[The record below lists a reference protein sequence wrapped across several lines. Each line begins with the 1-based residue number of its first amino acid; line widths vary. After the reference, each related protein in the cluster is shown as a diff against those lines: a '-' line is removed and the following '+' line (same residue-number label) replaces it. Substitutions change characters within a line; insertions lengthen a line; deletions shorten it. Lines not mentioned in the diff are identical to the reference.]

1 VTTSMT
7 QLLEAYPLMNGLSS
21 DAIALVAGCARNV
34 AFEPGALLFAEGASA
49 DTFYLL
55 RRGHAAIEVHEPGR
69 GQLVIETI
77 GPGEVVGW
85 SWLIE
90 PYRWTFDARA
100 QDSLGAIA
108 IDGACLRAKSLDDP
122 AFGYALLQ
130 RVAGQILARLQAT
143 RMRLLD
149 LCGEANER

>member
-1 VTTSMT
+1 MTTTMS
-7 QLLEAYPLMNGLSS
+7 QLLEAYPLLSGMS
-21 DAIALVAGCARNV
+21 SEALALVAGCARNV
-34 AFEPGALLFAEGASA
+34 AFEPGDLLFAEGASA
-49 DTFYLL
+49 DTFYLI
-55 RRGHAAIEVHEPGR
+55 RRGHASIEVHAPGR
-69 GQLVIETI
+69 GALVIETL

-100 QDSLGAIA
+100 HDSLGAIA
-108 IDGACLRAKSLDDP
+108 IDGACLRAKALADP
-122 AFGYALLQ
+122 TFGYVLLQ

-149 LCGEANER
+149 LYGESHVR

>member
-1 VTTSMT
+1 VTTLDDPAASRRIPDET
-7 QLLEAYPLMNGLSS
+7 ASPATRSPWSRLRAKRGLR
-21 DAIALVAGCARNV
+21 A
-34 AFEPGALLFAEGASA
+34 GALLFAEARRRTRSTCFAA
-49 DTFYLL
+49 DTP
-55 RRGHAAIEVHEPGR
+55 RSKCTSRTC
-69 GQLVIETI
+69 QLVIETI

-143 RMRLLD
+143 AHAPSGPLR
-149 LCGEANER
+149 